1 MGSPIMERSIRRLLF
16 LGWGFSTTQQPS
28 LCQKSLM
35 LAVVAASVP
44 PGLGHSMGTPV
55 PARERLPG
63 PVSGSQPHAWLASPG
78 PGPAA
83 GVRLAAAPS
92 VARECNADP

>member
-1 MGSPIMERSIRRLLF
+1 MGSPIMERSILLLLF

-44 PGLGHSMGTPV
+44 PVL
-55 PARERLPG
+55 AQLPG
-63 PVSGSQPHAWLASPG
+63 PPSAGSLHEGTWGHLV
-78 PGPAA
+78 
-83 GVRLAAAPS
+83 GVVQRGEERLAAS
-92 VARECNADP
+92 GKGG

>member
-1 MGSPIMERSIRRLLF
+1 MGSPIMERSIRLLLF

-44 PGLGHSMGTPV
+44 PCWHSCRDPRAGSLHGHTWGHLVGVVQRGEEQLAV
-55 PARERLPG
+55 PARERVPVL
-63 PVSGSQPHAWLASPG
+63 VSGS
-78 PGPAA
+78 
-83 GVRLAAAPS
+83 
-92 VARECNADP
+92 